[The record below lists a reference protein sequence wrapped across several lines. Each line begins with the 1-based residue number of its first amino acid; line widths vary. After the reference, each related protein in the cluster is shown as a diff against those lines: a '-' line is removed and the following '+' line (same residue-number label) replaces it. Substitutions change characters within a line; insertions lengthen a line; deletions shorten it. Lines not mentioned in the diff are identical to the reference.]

1 MPSPGGA
8 VVRWVVH
15 YDELPCGM
23 DGMGGE
29 VELPAMDAVP
39 GRKGR
44 VEGERS
50 HAVEGEHS
58 ERQERRPAIRGKIYV
73 CRRQSGKKMVLGGS
87 DRPFRRVGSVL
98 EGRNVLKRDVFGDE
112 EGSEDGGSLII

>member
-8 VVRWVVH
+8 VVRRVMCN
-15 YDELPCGM
+15 DELSCGM

-39 GRKGR
+39 GRTGR
-44 VEGERS
+44 VEGKRS

-58 ERQERRPAIRGKIYV
+58 ERQEHRPAIRGKRDV
-73 CRRQSGKKMVLGGS
+73 CRRQSGKKVILGGS
-87 DRPFRRVGSVL
+87 D
-98 EGRNVLKRDVFGDE
+98 
-112 EGSEDGGSLII
+112 